1 MTDYPAS
8 VPATEPAPRPA
19 EDAAP
24 ADRRPRKQKPKGGVG
39 RFLRDVAIIL
49 VAAIV
54 ISFLIKTFLIR
65 SFYIPS
71 ESMEDTLHINDR
83 IIVNEL
89 GPDAIPLE
97 RGDVVVFKDPGGW
110 LSDVSVPDQNGVV
123 AFFDWLF

>member
-1 MTDYPAS
+1 MTDISAHDELDSPS
-8 VPATEPAPRPA
+8 TQSDKRPRP
-19 EDAAP
+19 
-24 ADRRPRKQKPKGGVG
+24 PKSKRSGAV
-39 RFLRDVAIIL
+39 RFLRDVVVIL

-89 GPDAIPLE
+89 VPDVVPIE

-110 LSDVSVPDQNGVV
+110 LNNP
-123 AFFDWLF
+123 